1 VKAKT
6 KKVLKHQKILQ
17 FKKIKNL
24 IRLVVVPHKKN
35 QYRPHLT
42 RRYGLVIVLV
52 LVFGLQIG
60 YNFIKTGQVL
70 GIESNITITS
80 LYERTNQ
87 ERSKVGVKTLTLSE
101 KLNQAAYLKAQ
112 DMFDKQYWAH
122 DSPDGTEP
130 WKWFGD
136 VGYNYNKAGE
146 NLAKNFNTTNGVMT
160 AWLNS
165 IEHKKNVLNPDYE
178 DVGFAVVSGDMNGET
193 ISLVVALY
201 GMPAEKAVAGVSNN
215 FVESPV
221 NQGSN
226 ITTQFAV
233 AIQSLTP
240 AVMVGLS
247 LIAFAIIVA
256 SSAHANRHKLP
267 RALRKSWYRHH
278 GLYKAVG
285 LTFIGLAIILLYS
298 NGQI

>member
-1 VKAKT
+1 MKAKT
-6 KKVLKHQKILQ
+6 KKVLKHQTRLQ
-17 FKKIKNL
+17 SKKIKNL
-24 IRLVVVPHKKN
+24 IKLAIVPHKRN

-42 RRYGLVIVLV
+42 RRYGLAIILI
-52 LVFGLQIG
+52 LVFGMQLG
-60 YNFIKTGQVL
+60 YNFLKTGQVL
-70 GIESNITITS
+70 GRESDITITS
-80 LYERTNQ
+80 LFESTNQ
-87 ERSKVGVKTLTLSE
+87 ERVNSGAKKLSLND

-112 DMFDKQYWAH
+112 DMLNNQYWSH
-122 DSPDGTEP
+122 DSPNGTEP

-146 NLAKNFNTTNGVMT
+146 NLAKNFSTTRGVMT

-165 IEHKKNVLNPDYE
+165 LEHKKNVLNPDYE
-178 DVGFAVVSGDMNGET
+178 DVGFAVASGYMNGEP

-226 ITTQFAV
+226 ILTQFAI

-240 AVMVGLS
+240 AVILGLS
-247 LIAFAIIVA
+247 LIAATIVIA

-267 RALRKSWYRHH
+267 RALRQSWYRHH
-278 GLYKAVG
+278 GLYKIIS